1 MKCPEFNDL
10 IDFLDGRLSGDKADL
25 VAGHLESGCRDC
37 FANRDWYEQVR
48 SIATGDHTVE
58 PPPWVLKRAIRLFE
72 TRKEKPNVA
81 ARVGQAIASLV
92 FDSISR
98 PMPEAARSAH
108 AANRQLLYCAG
119 DYSIDLVIA
128 QSGQSGADMFG
139 QVLRDGDFEFESVKG
154 LPLELTTK
162 GQRVRSVETNGLG
175 EFSMNGLMQGEYDLK
190 VETPEASITI
200 QNLPLK
206 VS

>member
-1 MKCPEFNDL
+1 
-10 IDFLDGRLSGDKADL
+10 
-25 VAGHLESGCRDC
+25 
-37 FANRDWYEQVR
+37 
-48 SIATGDHTVE
+48 
-58 PPPWVLKRAIRLFE
+58 LFE